1 MKYLLILVFCG
12 MSTWGIA
19 QDIAIS
25 SIDESLKEEANV
37 VVRKSVHEFNILN
50 PGKAIESYHV
60 TLSIINETG
69 AREAT
74 QVVYYSSLEKV
85 QSVSGTIYDK
95 LGKKVKKI
103 KNSDIADQSA
113 SGSSMYT
120 DNRVKVL
127 DLSYPSYPYTIVFEY
142 EVQHDELMFYP
153 RWFPQ
158 DNISTSVEY
167 AKFTV
172 TVPKDLDIN
181 YFEQKIAGSQRES
194 ENNLIYEWEVKNIAA
209 FESEPYSPPAR
220 DMVPMVMITPK
231 QFEIEGHTGSMSTWE
246 DIAAFEH
253 KLLEGKDE
261 LPPGAIA
268 DVEKVIAGLNDKKA
282 KAKAIY
288 EFVQNSTRYVSVQ
301 LGIGGWEP
309 YDAIYVYENGYGD
322 CKALTNYTKALL
334 AYADIPSIYTS
345 VYAGRGEADII
356 TDFPNARFNHVFL
369 AVPFE
374 QDTIWL
380 ECTSQTNPFGYLG
393 SFTSDRHV
401 LMTTEGGGKLVKTP
415 TYSAEDNLQLSNIK
429 VSLDK
434 FGNAN
439 AKIKTTY
446 SGLQYENV
454 ENQLTESPEEQKKW
468 LLRNVDMKKTN
479 ITDFSYQHEPDIIP
493 RITETI
499 EVKSSGYASIT
510 GTRLFFEVNPIH
522 KQSYIPRKVSNR
534 QSEVQATIN
543 YTDIDSVFFELPEGY
558 HVEHLP
564 NAVSIEN
571 KFGKYSATYQLT
583 EKGLLYV
590 RKLVRWKGNY
600 PAEDYVAFR
609 SMMKDIVRHDKT
621 KVVLVGST

>member
-1 MKYLLILVFCG
+1 MRSLLIISFCG
-12 MSTWGIA
+12 LSFLGAA
-19 QDIAIS
+19 QEMTVA
-25 SIDESLKEEANV
+25 SIQDELKKEANV
-37 VVRKSVHEFNILN
+37 VVRKSIHEFEILD
-50 PGKAIESYHV
+50 PGKARERFHL
-60 TLSIINETG
+60 TLTILNEGG

-85 QSVSGTIYDK
+85 ISVSGSVYDK
-95 LGKKVKKI
+95 FGKKVKKI
-103 KNSDIADQSA
+103 KNIDIGDHSA

-127 DLSYPSYPYTIVFEY
+127 DFSYPSYPYTLVFDY

-158 DNISTSVEY
+158 DNLSTSVEY

-172 TVPKDLDIN
+172 TVPKALGVN
-181 YFEQKIAGSQRES
+181 YFEQEIEGSQREFQG
-194 ENNLIYEWEVKNIAA
+194 NLIYEWIAKDLAA

-220 DMVPMVMITPK
+220 DLVPMVMITPK
-231 QFEIEGHTGSMSTWE
+231 QFEIEGHIGSMSTWE
-246 DIAAFEH
+246 DIAAFEY

-261 LPPGAIA
+261 LPPGAITEL
-268 DVEKVIAGLNDKKA
+268 EKLLDGLNSKKA
-282 KAKAIY
+282 KSKAIY
-288 EFVQNSTRYVSVQ
+288 EYVQNSTRYVSVQ

-309 YDAIYVYENGYGD
+309 FDAKYVYENGYGD

-334 AYADIPSIYTS
+334 THAGIPSIYTT
-345 VYAGRGEADII
+345 VYAGRGKADII

-401 LMTTEGGGKLVKTP
+401 LMSTEGGGKLVKTP
-415 TYSAEDNLQLSNIK
+415 TYSAEDNLQLSKIK

-434 FGNAN
+434 SGNAN
-439 AKIKTTY
+439 AKITTTY

-454 ENQLTESPEEQKKW
+454 ERQLTESPEEQEKW
-468 LLRNVDMKKTN
+468 LLKNVDMKKTK
-479 ITDFSYQHEPDIIP
+479 ISDFSYHHEPEIIP

-510 GTRLFFEVNPIH
+510 GTRIFFEVNPIH
-522 KQSYIPRKVSNR
+522 KQSYIPRNVKNR
-534 QSEVQATIN
+534 QTEVRATMN

-600 PAEDYVAFR
+600 PAEDYAAFR

-621 KVVLVGST
+621 KVVLAGST